1 MNISNKI
8 KKAKAVEML
17 KELNIYKPYIDG
29 FKEENNV
36 CYFERYAGYW
46 AYQDEELMKKIKQ
59 IEQRYNCL
67 IYAVTHEYLE
77 FGECYSLLVI
87 PDYKEDWDYILEKA
101 QNGYY
106 AYAYVWNK
114 TDNDC
119 SEFGTIG
126 VESFGGGL
134 KRVC

>member
-17 KELNIYKPYIDG
+17 KELDIYKPYIDG

-46 AYQDEELMKKIKQ
+46 AYQDEELIKKIKQ

-67 IYAVTHEYLE
+67 VYAVTHEYLE

-119 SEFGTIG
+119 SEFGTVG

>member
-17 KELNIYKPYIDG
+17 KELDIYKPYIDG

-67 IYAVTHEYLE
+67 VYAVTHEYLE

-126 VESFGGGL
+126 VESFDGGL

>member
-17 KELNIYKPYIDG
+17 KELDIYKPYIDG

-46 AYQDEELMKKIKQ
+46 AYQNEELMKKIKQ

-67 IYAVTHEYLE
+67 VYAVTHEYLE

>member
-8 KKAKAVEML
+8 KKTKAVEML
-17 KELNIYKPYIDG
+17 KELDIYKPYIDG

-67 IYAVTHEYLE
+67 VYAVTHEYLE

-119 SEFGTIG
+119 SEFGTVG

>member
-17 KELNIYKPYIDG
+17 KELDIYKPYIDG

-67 IYAVTHEYLE
+67 VYAVTHEYLE

-87 PDYKEDWDYILEKA
+87 PDYKEDWDYMLEKA

>member
-67 IYAVTHEYLE
+67 VYAVTHEYLE

-126 VESFGGGL
+126 VESFDGGL

>member
-67 IYAVTHEYLE
+67 VYAVTHEYLE

-119 SEFGTIG
+119 SEFGTVG

>member
-1 MNISNKI
+1 MAI
-8 KKAKAVEML
+8 KALEKL
-17 KELNIYKPYIDG
+17 GIYTPYIEE
-29 FKEENNV
+29 FKRDNTI
-36 CYFERYAGYW
+36 CYFEGYAGFW

-67 IYAVTHEYLE
+67 VYAVTHEYLE

>member
-17 KELNIYKPYIDG
+17 KELDIYKPYIDG

-46 AYQDEELMKKIKQ
+46 AHQDEELMKKIKQ

-67 IYAVTHEYLE
+67 VYAVTHEYLE

-87 PDYKEDWDYILEKA
+87 PDYKEDWDYILEKT

>member
-17 KELNIYKPYIDG
+17 KELDIYKPYIDE
-29 FKEENNV
+29 FKEENSV

-46 AYQDEELMKKIKQ
+46 AHQDEELMKKIKQ

-67 IYAVTHEYLE
+67 VYAVTHEYLE

>member
-17 KELNIYKPYIDG
+17 KELDIYKPYIDG

-67 IYAVTHEYLE
+67 VYAVTHEYLE

>member
-1 MNISNKI
+1 MNISI
-8 KKAKAVEML
+8 KTKKEKALKML
-17 KELNIYKPYIDG
+17 KELDIYKPYIDG
-29 FKEENNV
+29 FKEEDNV
-36 CYFERYAGYW
+36 CYFERFAGYW

-67 IYAVTHEYLE
+67 VYAVTHEYLE

>member
-17 KELNIYKPYIDG
+17 KELDIYKPYIDG

-67 IYAVTHEYLE
+67 VYAVTHEYLE

-87 PDYKEDWDYILEKA
+87 PDYKEDWDYILEKV

>member
-17 KELNIYKPYIDG
+17 KELDIYKPYIDG

-67 IYAVTHEYLE
+67 VYAVTHEYLE

-87 PDYKEDWDYILEKA
+87 PDYKEDWDYILEKT

>member
-17 KELNIYKPYIDG
+17 KELDIYKPYIDG

-67 IYAVTHEYLE
+67 VYAVTHEYLE

-119 SEFGTIG
+119 SEFGTVG

>member
-17 KELNIYKPYIDG
+17 KELDIYKPYIDG

-46 AYQDEELMKKIKQ
+46 AYQDEELIKKIKQ

-67 IYAVTHEYLE
+67 VYAVTHEYLE

-101 QNGYY
+101 QNGSY

>member
-17 KELNIYKPYIDG
+17 KELDIYKPYIDG

-46 AYQDEELMKKIKQ
+46 AYQDEELIKKIKQ

-67 IYAVTHEYLE
+67 VYAVTHEYLE

>member
-1 MNISNKI
+1 MNISI
-8 KKAKAVEML
+8 KTKKEKALKML
-17 KELNIYKPYIDG
+17 KELDIYKPYIDG

-36 CYFERYAGYW
+36 CYFERFAGYW

-67 IYAVTHEYLE
+67 VYAVTHEYLE

>member
-67 IYAVTHEYLE
+67 VYAVTHEYLE

>member
-17 KELNIYKPYIDG
+17 KELDIYKPYIDG

-59 IEQRYNCL
+59 IEQWYNCL
-67 IYAVTHEYLE
+67 VYAVTHEYLE

>member
-17 KELNIYKPYIDG
+17 KELDIYKPYIEG

-67 IYAVTHEYLE
+67 VYAVTHEYLE